1 MCECANVVGVHECV
15 YREFGDILHEEV
27 VGGLPPVVHQS
38 RDNVNCE
45 RSRGCLGKVQ
55 VQRP

>member
-1 MCECANVVGVHECV
+1 MVSVHECV

-27 VGGLPPVVHQS
+27 AGGLSPVVHQS